1 MGADAG
7 ELVLKMM
14 KRILAIVWAFAVLG
28 IAAAD
33 EARSSAAEAAG
44 AERAAVSV
52 GRMPW
57 VGLKIGPLD
66 GAIRAHAGEVP
77 EGVGFLVD
85 GVDDG
90 GPAAKA
96 GIRAYDIL
104 WKFDDQLLV
113 NQSQFA
119 TLLRLREPGETV
131 TFSVVRSAR
140 HREVEVTLKAM
151 PDGRRRHGAGP
162 SPEEIP
168 LVPTGVPGMPRTIV
182 YPQNRTAEVSRADGG
197 VAKLFYADGEA
208 RVSIV
213 DAEGE
218 SVYEGPV
225 REGREFR
232 VPKDWHCSVGALLRT
247 MSQAEK
253 SDWKPRRPRPRVV
266 TPDSADGG

>member
-1 MGADAG
+1 M
-7 ELVLKMM
+7 
-14 KRILAIVWAFAVLG
+14 VWAVGALG
-28 IAAAD
+28 IAVAD
-33 EARSSAAEAAG
+33 EVRPPGAEAAG
-44 AERAAVSV
+44 ADRGAVSV

-66 GAIRAHAGEVP
+66 GATRAHADEVP
-77 EGVGFLVD
+77 EGVGFLVE

-131 TFSVVRSAR
+131 TFSVVRAAR
-140 HREVEVTLKAM
+140 HREAEVTLEAM
-151 PDGRRRHGAGP
+151 PDIRRRLGAGP

-168 LVPTGVPGMPRTIV
+168 LMPTGVPGMPRTIV
-182 YPQNRTAEVSRADGG
+182 YPQDRTAEVSRADGG
-197 VAKLFYADGEA
+197 IAKLYYADGEA
-208 RVSIV
+208 RVSII

-218 SVYEGPV
+218 SIYAGPV
-225 REGREFR
+225 REGGEFR
-232 VPKDWHCSVGALLRT
+232 VPKDWRCSVGALLRA
-247 MSQAEK
+247 MSKAEK

-266 TPDSADGG
+266 TPDSADDR